1 MTNTS
6 GALSGVRAVTCSTA
20 QAGTVPYMLMADLG
34 AEIIK
39 IEVPNGDGSRRS
51 GLTSNQALH
60 GENSNGLS
68 SFFETNNRG
77 VKSLTLNLQLPEAQK
92 ILHELVATAEIF
104 GQNFRPGAAERYGFG
119 YEQLKQVNP
128 AIVYATV
135 SAYGPDGPDYA
146 LPGTDA
152 VGQALAGVTEAFSVP
167 GQQMRTGVASVAD
180 ETAGILT
187 FGGVLAALIHA
198 RATGQG
204 QRVDTSLIGSA
215 FRLMGW
221 TMTTA
226 MWRNEP
232 PVTGAR
238 FLGSRERTGIAAC
251 FNDAD
256 GRPLAIQL
264 GANNWLPA
272 LRLLGFYET
281 MENNGLIDLGM
292 AFESDN
298 KKTEILDQLSSLF
311 ATNTR
316 DHWVRLLREADM
328 VAAPVNSMLEASE
341 DPNMIANGYV
351 QKMTYPN
358 GQTLKIHG
366 SPWKF
371 SETPSKPGIAPELGA
386 HNKEILNSLGYDDQA
401 IADLKEIQAI

>member
-1 MTNTS
+1 MINST
-6 GALSGVRAVTCSTA
+6 GALSGVRVVTCSTA

-34 AEIIK
+34 AEVIK
-39 IEVPNGDGSRRS
+39 IEVPNGGDNSRR
-51 GLTSNQALH
+51 A
-60 GENSNGLS
+60 GEIINGVS

-77 VKSLTLNLQLPEAQK
+77 VKSITLNLKLPEAQK

-119 YEQLKQVNP
+119 YEQLKKINP
-128 AIVYATV
+128 ALVYATV
-135 SAYGPDGPDYA
+135 SAYGPDGPDFA

-180 ETAGILT
+180 EACGILT

-204 QRVDTSLIGSA
+204 QKIETSLIGSA

-221 TMTTA
+221 TMATA

-232 PVTGAR
+232 PITGAR
-238 FLGSRERTGIAAC
+238 INGSRERAGIAAC

-256 GRPLAIQL
+256 GKPLAIQL
-264 GANNWLPA
+264 GANDWIPA
-272 LRLLGFYET
+272 LKLLGFHET
-281 MENNGLIDLGM
+281 MEKNGLADLGIS
-292 AFESDN
+292 FESDEKKN
-298 KKTEILDQLSSLF
+298 KILDQLSELF
-311 ATNTR
+311 ATNKR

-351 QKMTYPN
+351 QTMSYPN
-358 GQTLKIHG
+358 GETLKIHG
-366 SPWKF
+366 TPWKL
-371 SETPSKPGIAPELGA
+371 SETPSKPGIAPDLGA
-386 HNKEILNSLGYDDQA
+386 HNKEILNSLGYDDKA
-401 IADLKEIQAI
+401 IENLKEIKAI